1 VGLGHSPRIVT
12 DGLVLALDGAN
23 YKSFKGVPA
32 TNILNQIGYTNSN
45 TDTSLFKYTQG
56 AENVYIPSL
65 GYVNSKYVDIYND
78 YSGGSGNCCPTL
90 FSYGGSLAVSS
101 STTYTYSIIY
111 KTTTGYS
118 HPNYMYRYEYNGGTY
133 VTEGGVHSTSNRTSL
148 GDGWW
153 FAWGQFTTQS
163 TTTSLTARLF
173 HYEYATYN
181 RIYVYKAAL
190 YAGTYVIPPEHM
202 LDSSEDRGSTV
213 ATGGGWKDLVGS
225 NNGTLTNGPTYS
237 SDNGGSLVFD
247 GSNDY
252 VSISDSSSL
261 NMTSQL
267 TLSVFAHL
275 EDWSIT
281 NSGKI
286 LSKTENGAYQLFHN
300 HPSVGGSGYIG
311 ALVYY
316 GGAYRNVIYSSS
328 NLSSGWHCICATVDG
343 RYLRLYVDG
352 FQVTTYD
359 LGSTGVITT
368 TSSHLVLGAEPGTG
382 TTVTGDYFPGSISN
396 ALVYNKALSAEEV
409 KQNFNAIRGR
419 FGI

>member
-163 TTTSLTARLF
+163 TTTVLTARLF

-247 GSNDY
+247 GTNDY
-252 VSISDSSSL
+252 ISLGDPADLNFGTGNFTLSFVTYRTGTGFQGGGYVGKGNGTSEGFDFRDTNFYVHGTSGLIASIPFSSS
-261 NMTSQL
+261 
-267 TLSVFAHL
+267 
-275 EDWSIT
+275 T
-281 NSGKI
+281 NSWQHHTFVFDRTSSPYIKRY
-286 LSKTENGAYQLFHN
+286 LNGTH
-300 HPSVGGSGYIG
+300 V
-311 ALVYY
+311 
-316 GGAYRNVIYSSS
+316 SSS
-328 NLSSGWHCICATVDG
+328 
-343 RYLRLYVDG
+343 
-352 FQVTTYD
+352 TTNN
-359 LGSTGVITT
+359 SANS
-368 TSSHLVLGAEPGTG
+368 TSSID
-382 TTVTGDYFPGSISN
+382 TTIAFRIALSTAGGVSRYFIGSIPMVS
-396 ALVYNKALSAEEV
+396 AYNKALSAEEV
-409 KQNFNAIRGR
+409 AQNFNAIRGR